1 MPFEILAAPKPH
13 NSAARRKKGMVIMID
28 LSRKKWRIAQYDKD
42 CAASLAEAC
51 GLDPFAAL
59 LLVSPAEIRE
69 MPNANAIEEEI
80 LL

>member
-1 MPFEILAAPKPH
+1 
-13 NSAARRKKGMVIMID
+13 MID

-59 LLVSPAEIRE
+59 LLVSRGMQTPEQARSFLEGTQRNLT
-69 MPNANAIEEEI
+69 P
-80 LL
+80 